1 MIKKKNK
8 IFFLF
13 IRRFRTEIKD
23 NAKNE
28 LEHIVYRLKT
38 ILSKKSSSNC
48 DLSENDLFQDD
59 HVLPLFYETMKDLI
73 LDFERFK
80 FL

>member
-1 MIKKKNK
+1 M
-8 IFFLF
+8 
-13 IRRFRTEIKD
+13 EIKD

-38 ILSKKSSSNC
+38 ILSENKSFSG
-48 DLSENDLFQDD
+48 DLTKNDLLQED
-59 HVLPLFYETMKDLI
+59 HVLPLFYDTMKDLL
-73 LDFERFK
+73 LDFERFQ